1 MTQEVNLT
9 TWFSCKLGTLE
20 TSSNIKNGHAVSFGC
35 KSEISFNLLMH
46 FLTTQAHLM
55 PNWEPYIEEKNKFFE
70 NLFVTKDEVVPIE
83 K

>member
-1 MTQEVNLT
+1 
-9 TWFSCKLGTLE
+9 
-20 TSSNIKNGHAVSFGC
+20 
-35 KSEISFNLLMH
+35 
-46 FLTTQAHLM
+46 M